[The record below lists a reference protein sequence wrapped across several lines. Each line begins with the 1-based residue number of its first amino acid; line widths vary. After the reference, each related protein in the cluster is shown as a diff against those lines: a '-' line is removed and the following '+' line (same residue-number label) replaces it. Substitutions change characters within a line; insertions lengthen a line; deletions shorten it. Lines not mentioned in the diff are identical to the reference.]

1 MIALVGGLVIDGSGR
16 PGQPLDLRIEG
27 STISELAPPGTLRG
41 PGAIDVSGLVIAPGF
56 IDAHVHADLALL
68 EEPAME
74 GLIRQGVTTVI
85 LGQDGMGY
93 APGSPATTSFMASYA
108 AGINGPG
115 WAGVGWSSVKGY
127 LDALDG
133 GTVHNAAYLVPHG
146 CVRSDVIGLDERIA
160 SDDELARITLIV
172 ARGMAEG
179 AVGVSTGLHYVPAVH
194 ADTRELV
201 ALGRGAS
208 NGVFVTHMR
217 DYESG
222 RAAAIEESIT
232 VGREAGCRVH
242 ISHLNMRA
250 HEGLPAIDRARD
262 EGVSVTYDTYPYL
275 YGMTLLSRV
284 LPAAIMSVEPETLL
298 RQLGDPGVRFS
309 LRSFMESPE
318 RRWETKR
325 FGAIV
330 APEFQALEG
339 MTPEEAA
346 AVQGRT
352 VTDLICDVLI
362 ACRLEVAVIGSRHH
376 RQTESDVEDLMRH
389 DAHVFGSDGILVGAT
404 THPRA
409 YGTFAKVLGEYV
421 HDRSVLSLE
430 GAIEHMTLRT
440 AQIFGLNRR
449 GHVAA
454 GSTADL
460 AVFDPATIR
469 DTATFESPRS
479 LANGVEHV
487 FVNGVS
493 VLRDRS
499 MTGLTPGRAIRG
511 RVSGAAA

>member
-1 MIALVGGLVIDGSGR
+1 MIDGSGR
-16 PGQPLDLRIEG
+16 RGEPLDVRIEG
-27 STISELAPPGTLRG
+27 SSISELAPPGTLRG
-41 PGAIDVSGLVIAPGF
+41 PRAIDVSGLVIAPGF
-56 IDAHVHADLALL
+56 IDAHIHADLALL
-68 EEPAME
+68 AEPAME

-115 WAGVGWSSVKGY
+115 WPGVGWSSVKGY
-127 LDALDG
+127 LDALDS

-146 CVRSDVIGLDERIA
+146 CVRADVIGLDERIA
-160 SDDELARITLIV
+160 SDIELERFTVIV
-172 ARGMAEG
+172 AQGMAEG

-201 ALGRGAS
+201 ALGRGAP

-217 DYESG
+217 DYEGG
-222 RAAAIEESIT
+222 RDAAIEESIT
-232 VGREAGCRVH
+232 VGREARCRVH

-262 EGVSVTYDTYPYL
+262 DGVEVTYDTYPYL

-284 LPAAIMSVEPETLL
+284 LPASFVSVEPDTLI
-298 RQLGDPGVRFS
+298 RQLGDPVVRLS
-309 LRSFMESPE
+309 LRSWMESPE

-325 FGAIV
+325 FGTIV
-330 APEFQALEG
+330 APEFKALEG
-339 MTPEEAA
+339 LTPDDAA
-346 AVQGRT
+346 SVRGSN
-352 VTDLICDVLI
+352 VTDLICDLLI

-376 RQTESDVEDLMRH
+376 RQSESDVEDLMRH
-389 DAHVFGSDGILVGAT
+389 QAHVFGSDGILVGTT

-421 HDRSVLSLE
+421 RDRSILSLE
-430 GAIEHMTLRT
+430 GAIEHMTMRT
-440 AQIFGLNRR
+440 ARIFGLKRR
-449 GHVAA
+449 GHIAA
-454 GSTADL
+454 GSAADI
-460 AVFDPATIR
+460 AVFDPTSVR
-469 DTATFESPRS
+469 DTATFEAPRS
-479 LANGVEHV
+479 LAKGMEHV
-487 FVNGVS
+487 FVNGVP
-493 VLRDRS
+493 VLRDRA